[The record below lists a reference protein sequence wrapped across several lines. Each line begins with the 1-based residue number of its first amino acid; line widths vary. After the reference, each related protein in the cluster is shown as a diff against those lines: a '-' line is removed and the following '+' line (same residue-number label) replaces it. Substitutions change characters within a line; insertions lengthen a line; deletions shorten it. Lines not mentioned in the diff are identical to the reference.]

1 MLFTLSCFPLGY
13 FIMSWMV
20 SPSIV
25 PMARVHVPHD
35 WLTPAST
42 SIGTEHMAS
51 PSLHQHIVIHLQH
64 SLVSQE
70 QM

>member
-1 MLFTLSCFPLGY
+1 
-13 FIMSWMV
+13 MSWMV

-25 PMARVHVPHD
+25 HMARVHVPHN

-42 SIGTEHMAS
+42 GIGTEHMA
-51 PSLHQHIVIHLQH
+51 PPNLHQQIVIHLQH